1 MLGYGYRIWHKDL
14 IKFLPNNL
22 LLILYQ
28 NLSEYAYNPV
38 VPKRVN
44 PYKYKLN
51 EFNKSHF
58 YNYCCEV
65 FNELSNRKDVDE
77 ITEIFLE
84 RYNEIIKNF
93 VSDEEK
99 QIGASI
105 THEELFKHWHNDR
118 YLIQCCCEL
127 QEMCDYEIINP
138 KCYIEVEKYL
148 MERKNA
154 KD

>member
-1 MLGYGYRIWHKDL
+1 MLGYKIWHKDF
-14 IKFLPNNL
+14 IIQLPDNM

-28 NLSEYAYNPV
+28 NLADYACNPKV
-38 VPKRVN
+38 LKNVN

-65 FNELSNRKDVDE
+65 YDELCKRRLDDVTENCINEYSED
-77 ITEIFLE
+77 
-84 RYNEIIKNF
+84 IKNF

-105 THEELFKHWHNDR
+105 SHEELFKGWHNDR
-118 YLIQCCCEL
+118 YYKQCFYAL
-127 QEMCDYEIINP
+127 QEMQDYGLIQGVLNG
-138 KCYIEVEKYL
+138 
-148 MERKNA
+148 
-154 KD
+154 